1 MTDTDI
7 KDNNTELNKKL
18 TDKDTSFLSYTYEK
32 QSPTKLSLSDLFV
45 DHSINNKDLN
55 TKIKMEKQRMAN
67 DTYTKTEIDL
77 KLDKI
82 NSDVKHGFEK
92 VDLKFDQVSTEIRGG
107 FENMGLRMEKMF
119 SDFKLEQQKEKE
131 ENKKWLIGLAIGSFL
146 SIIGIVVSIIA
157 ILAQK

>member
-1 MTDTDI
+1 MPELQNNFKPTTSNVSSIHASKTSLKTVPIQNNDI
-7 KDNNTELNKKL
+7 IEETRELEER
-18 TDKDTSFLSYTYEK
+18 Y
-32 QSPTKLSLSDLFV
+32 
-45 DHSINNKDLN
+45 
-55 TKIKMEKQRMAN
+55 MAN

-82 NSDVKHGFEK
+82 NSDTQHGFEK
-92 VDLKFDQVSTEIRGG
+92 VDLKFDQVRTEMRDG

-131 ENKKWLIGLAIGSFL
+131 ENKKWLIALTVGSLL

-157 ILAQK
+157 ILVQK

>member
-1 MTDTDI
+1 MPELQNNFKPTTSNVSSIHASKPSLKTVPIQNNDI
-7 KDNNTELNKKL
+7 IEETRELEER
-18 TDKDTSFLSYTYEK
+18 Y
-32 QSPTKLSLSDLFV
+32 
-45 DHSINNKDLN
+45 
-55 TKIKMEKQRMAN
+55 MAN

-82 NSDVKHGFEK
+82 NSDTQHGFEK
-92 VDLKFDQVSTEIRGG
+92 VDLKFDQVRTEMRDG

-131 ENKKWLIGLAIGSFL
+131 ENKKWLIALTIGSLL

-157 ILAQK
+157 ILVQK

>member
-1 MTDTDI
+1 MQKLQNNFKSTASNITHISATRPSLKAVPIQKNDI
-7 KDNNTELNKKL
+7 IESEIKL
-18 TDKDTSFLSYTYEK
+18 EA
-32 QSPTKLSLSDLFV
+32 
-45 DHSINNKDLN
+45 
-55 TKIKMEKQRMAN
+55 QRMAN

-92 VDLKFDQVSTEIRGG
+92 VDLKSDQLRTEMRDG

-131 ENKKWLIGLAIGSFL
+131 ENKKWLIALTVGSLL

-157 ILAQK
+157 ILIQK

>member
-1 MTDTDI
+1 MAQQSKFETSNVTTINSQNHTKGDI
-7 KDNNTELNKKL
+7 MKPRYQEEEN
-18 TDKDTSFLSYTYEK
+18 
-32 QSPTKLSLSDLFV
+32 
-45 DHSINNKDLN
+45 
-55 TKIKMEKQRMAN
+55 MEHGM
-67 DTYTKTEIDL
+67 YTKTEIDL
-77 KLDKI
+77 KLEKI
-82 NSDVKHGFEK
+82 NSDVEHGFEK
-92 VDLKFDQVSTEIRGG
+92 VDLKFDQVGTEIRGG

>member
-1 MTDTDI
+1 
-7 KDNNTELNKKL
+7 
-18 TDKDTSFLSYTYEK
+18 
-32 QSPTKLSLSDLFV
+32 
-45 DHSINNKDLN
+45 
-55 TKIKMEKQRMAN
+55 MEKTSEFKTKDSSNVTVLHSQNRVNSDIMKLKGQE
-67 DTYTKTEIDL
+67 DGDMEHGMYTKTEIDL

-82 NSDVKHGFEK
+82 SSDTQHGFEK
-92 VDLKFDQVSTEIRGG
+92 IDLKFDQTRTEMRDG

-131 ENKKWLIGLAIGSFL
+131 ENKKWLIALTVGSLL

>member
-1 MTDTDI
+1 MPELQNNFKSGTSNITHISALNPSLKTVPIQKNDI
-7 KDNNTELNKKL
+7 IE
-18 TDKDTSFLSYTYEK
+18 
-32 QSPTKLSLSDLFV
+32 SD
-45 DHSINNKDLN
+45 
-55 TKIKMEKQRMAN
+55 IKMEEQRMAN

-92 VDLKFDQVSTEIRGG
+92 VDLKVDQVRTEMRDG
-107 FENMGLRMEKMF
+107 FENMGFRMEKMF

-131 ENKKWLIGLAIGSFL
+131 ENKKWLIALTVGSLL

-157 ILAQK
+157 ILIQK

>member
-1 MTDTDI
+1 
-7 KDNNTELNKKL
+7 
-18 TDKDTSFLSYTYEK
+18 
-32 QSPTKLSLSDLFV
+32 
-45 DHSINNKDLN
+45 
-55 TKIKMEKQRMAN
+55 MEKTSEFKTKDSSNVTVLHSQNRVNSDIIKLKEQEDGDMEREM
-67 DTYTKTEIDL
+67 YTKTEIDL

-92 VDLKFDQVSTEIRGG
+92 VDLKFDQVRTEMRDG

-131 ENKKWLIGLAIGSFL
+131 ENKKWLIALTVGSLL

-157 ILAQK
+157 ILIQK

>member
-1 MTDTDI
+1 MSELQNNFKPTTSNVSSLHASKPSLKTVPIQNNDI
-7 KDNNTELNKKL
+7 IEETRGLEER
-18 TDKDTSFLSYTYEK
+18 Y
-32 QSPTKLSLSDLFV
+32 
-45 DHSINNKDLN
+45 
-55 TKIKMEKQRMAN
+55 MAN

-92 VDLKFDQVSTEIRGG
+92 VDLKFDQARTEMRDG

-131 ENKKWLIGLAIGSFL
+131 ENKKWLIALTVGSLL

>member
-1 MTDTDI
+1 MSELQNNFKPTTSNVSSIHASKPSLKTVPIQNNDI
-7 KDNNTELNKKL
+7 MEETRELEER
-18 TDKDTSFLSYTYEK
+18 Y
-32 QSPTKLSLSDLFV
+32 
-45 DHSINNKDLN
+45 
-55 TKIKMEKQRMAN
+55 MAN

-92 VDLKFDQVSTEIRGG
+92 VDLKFDQTRTEMRDG
-107 FENMGLRMEKMF
+107 FENMGLRIEKMF

-131 ENKKWLIGLAIGSFL
+131 ENKKWLIALTIGSLL

-157 ILAQK
+157 ILVQK

>member
-1 MTDTDI
+1 MSELQNNFKPTTSNVSSIHASKPSLKTVPIQNNDI
-7 KDNNTELNKKL
+7 MEETRELEER
-18 TDKDTSFLSYTYEK
+18 Y
-32 QSPTKLSLSDLFV
+32 
-45 DHSINNKDLN
+45 
-55 TKIKMEKQRMAN
+55 MAN

-92 VDLKFDQVSTEIRGG
+92 VDLKFDQTRTEMRDG

-131 ENKKWLIGLAIGSFL
+131 ENKKWLIALTIGSLL

-157 ILAQK
+157 ILVQK

>member
-1 MTDTDI
+1 MSGTSEFKTKTTD
-7 KDNNTELNKKL
+7 KVTELRSQNYANGDIMKPKIQ
-18 TDKDTSFLSYTYEK
+18 EE
-32 QSPTKLSLSDLFV
+32 QS
-45 DHSINNKDLN
+45 
-55 TKIKMEKQRMAN
+55 MEREI
-67 DTYTKTEIDL
+67 YTKTEIDL

-92 VDLKFDQVSTEIRGG
+92 VDLKFDQVRTEMRDG

-131 ENKKWLIGLAIGSFL
+131 ENKKWLIALTIGSLL

-157 ILAQK
+157 ILVQK

>member
-1 MTDTDI
+1 MPELQNNFKSGASNITSIYASKPSLKTVPIQKNDI
-7 KDNNTELNKKL
+7 IE
-18 TDKDTSFLSYTYEK
+18 
-32 QSPTKLSLSDLFV
+32 SD
-45 DHSINNKDLN
+45 
-55 TKIKMEKQRMAN
+55 IKMEEERMAN

-92 VDLKFDQVSTEIRGG
+92 VDLKSDQLRTEMHDG

-131 ENKKWLIGLAIGSFL
+131 ENKKWLIALTVGSLL

-157 ILAQK
+157 ILIQK

>member
-1 MTDTDI
+1 MPELQNNFKPTTSNTSSIHASRPSLKTVPRQNNDI
-7 KDNNTELNKKL
+7 IEATRELEER
-18 TDKDTSFLSYTYEK
+18 Y
-32 QSPTKLSLSDLFV
+32 
-45 DHSINNKDLN
+45 
-55 TKIKMEKQRMAN
+55 MAN
-67 DTYTKTEIDL
+67 DTYTKAEIDL

-92 VDLKFDQVSTEIRGG
+92 VDLKFDQVRTEMRDG

-131 ENKKWLIGLAIGSFL
+131 ENKKWLIALTIGSLL

-157 ILAQK
+157 ILVQK

>member
-1 MTDTDI
+1 MAQQSKFETSNVTTMNSQNHTKGDI
-7 KDNNTELNKKL
+7 MKSRYQEDELMEREI
-18 TDKDTSFLSYTYEK
+18 YT
-32 QSPTKLSLSDLFV
+32 Q
-45 DHSINNKDLN
+45 
-55 TKIKMEKQRMAN
+55 
-67 DTYTKTEIDL
+67 TEIDL

-119 SDFKLEQQKEKE
+119 SDLKLEQQKEKE

>member
-1 MTDTDI
+1 MPELQNNFKPTASNITHISASRPLLKTVPIQKNDI
-7 KDNNTELNKKL
+7 IE
-18 TDKDTSFLSYTYEK
+18 SE
-32 QSPTKLSLSDLFV
+32 
-45 DHSINNKDLN
+45 
-55 TKIKMEKQRMAN
+55 IKMEAQRMAN

-92 VDLKFDQVSTEIRGG
+92 VDLKSDQLRTEMRDG

-131 ENKKWLIGLAIGSFL
+131 ENKKWLIALTVGSLL

-157 ILAQK
+157 ILIQK